1 VKGLEQVI
9 AAARTA
15 RIAGLGLLAVVI
27 EIEIEIG
34 IEIGIAIEIATP
46 IAVSNL
52 VSAFP

>member
-1 VKGLEQVI
+1 VKGLEQVT

-15 RIAGLGLLAVVI
+15 RIAGLGLLAVV
-27 EIEIEIG
+27 IEIEIG